1 MRAFVITIK
10 DNPQSVEMSDRCI
23 KSFKKHNDDSIEA
36 FDAITPETTEVFSL
50 AHYHGVPVKNFL
62 EKYSRYDRC
71 VSAFLSHFLLW
82 KKCIELD
89 ESIIIFE
96 HDAVVKAPIPK
107 MPFNGLV
114 NIGKP
119 SYGKYLI
126 PNLGLGKLVSKQ
138 YLPGAHAY
146 AITPKGAE
154 AIIAETVF
162 NAQPTDVYLNNRL
175 FPWIEEYYP
184 WPVDCE
190 DSFTTIQNETGCLAK
205 HNYGNGEDYE
215 II

>member
-10 DNPQSVEMSDRCI
+10 DNPKSVEMADRCI
-23 KSFKKHNDDSIEA
+23 KSFLRHNGDSIEQ
-36 FDAITPETTEVFSL
+36 FDAITPEKQCFSL
-50 AHYHGVPVKNFL
+50 AHKKGIPVKNFL
-62 EKYSRYDRC
+62 EKYSRYENC
-71 VSAFLSHFLLW
+71 VSAFLSHYSLLE
-82 KKCIELD
+82 KCIELN
-89 ESIIIFE
+89 EPIIIFE

-119 SYGKYLI
+119 SYGKYLM
-126 PNLGLGKLVSKQ
+126 PGLGLGKLVSKQ

-146 AITPKGAE
+146 AITPRGAQ
-154 AIIAETVF
+154 AIIEESVM
-162 NAQPTDVYLNNRL
+162 NARPTDVYLNNRL
-175 FPWIEEYYP
+175 FPWLEEYYP
-184 WPVDCE
+184 WPVECD

-205 HNYGNGEDYE
+205 HNYGEGYD